1 MPRYVI
7 ERDIPE
13 IGTAER
19 DALREASQKSN
30 SVLAAMKAEN
40 KNIQW
45 EHSYVAGDKTF
56 CIYIADNPELID
68 EHAERSGFPA
78 SEVTLVQAHDRPGDG
93 GGGPVVGPP
102 AGRLSQRDR
111 GSRRRRETIIAVART
126 RSVRLR
132 RSGARRLI
140 NTGPACRDLCFAR
153 PNGFALEDPESGGV
167 ARCLPPDTRTSLGRS
182 LRLLGTPS

>member
-13 IGTAER
+13 IGSAER

-30 SVLAAMKAEN
+30 GVLAAMKAEN

-56 CIYIADNPELID
+56 CIYIADNTELID

-78 SEVTLVQAHDRPGDG
+78 SIVTMVKRMID
-93 GGGPVVGPP
+93 PVT
-102 AGRLSQRDR
+102 AEADQ
-111 GSRRRRETIIAVART
+111 
-126 RSVRLR
+126 
-132 RSGARRLI
+132 
-140 NTGPACRDLCFAR
+140 
-153 PNGFALEDPESGGV
+153 
-167 ARCLPPDTRTSLGRS
+167 
-182 LRLLGTPS
+182 

>member
-13 IGTAER
+13 IGSAER

-30 SVLAAMKAEN
+30 GVLAAMKAEN

-56 CIYIADNPELID
+56 CIYIADNTDLID

-78 SEVTLVQAHDRPGDG
+78 SIVTMVKRMID
-93 GGGPVVGPP
+93 PVT
-102 AGRLSQRDR
+102 AEAD
-111 GSRRRRETIIAVART
+111 
-126 RSVRLR
+126 
-132 RSGARRLI
+132 
-140 NTGPACRDLCFAR
+140 
-153 PNGFALEDPESGGV
+153 
-167 ARCLPPDTRTSLGRS
+167 
-182 LRLLGTPS
+182 

>member
-56 CIYIADNPELID
+56 CIYISDNPELID

-78 SEVTLVQAHDRPGDG
+78 SEVTMVKRMID
-93 GGGPVVGPP
+93 PVT
-102 AGRLSQRDR
+102 AEAD
-111 GSRRRRETIIAVART
+111 
-126 RSVRLR
+126 
-132 RSGARRLI
+132 
-140 NTGPACRDLCFAR
+140 
-153 PNGFALEDPESGGV
+153 
-167 ARCLPPDTRTSLGRS
+167 
-182 LRLLGTPS
+182 